1 MDKRETILAHLLSM
15 LQTIDGV
22 AQLDGSK
29 SVFRNRGEVPAEK
42 LPAIVLLDGR
52 EVMKVTNSTRGGMR
66 APTVFTLS
74 PQIFVVL
81 KPRDDINNDGVG
93 EELLTYRAKIIALL
107 RDDDALWALLGSN
120 GEAIY
125 EGHETDMQTGSTMQ
139 GQMQMNFTFS
149 YVLNPS
155 DL

>member
-1 MDKRETILAHLLSM
+1 MILSHLLSM
-15 LQTIDGV
+15 LQAVDGV
-22 AQLDGSK
+22 AVIEGVK

-42 LPAIVLLDGR
+42 LPAVVLLDGR
-52 EVMKVTNSTRGGMR
+52 EVLKITTSLHGGLR
-66 APTVFTLS
+66 VPSIFTLS

-93 EELLTYRAKIIALL
+93 EELSLFRAKIIALI
-107 RDDDALWALLGSN
+107 RDDDTLAALLGSN
-120 GEAIY
+120 GEVIY
-125 EGHETDMQTGSTMQ
+125 EGHDTDMQTGSTMQ